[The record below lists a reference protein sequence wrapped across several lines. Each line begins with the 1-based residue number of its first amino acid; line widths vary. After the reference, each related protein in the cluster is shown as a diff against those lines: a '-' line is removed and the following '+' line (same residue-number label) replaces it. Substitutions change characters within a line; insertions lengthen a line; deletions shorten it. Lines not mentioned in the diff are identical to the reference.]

1 MEFIDL
7 VLKVREILFDFSLQ
21 AREANSEPD
30 MPDLTL
36 KQFYYL
42 DIINRMKL
50 ITSSELSEKLK
61 VSKPAVTAIVTKLLD
76 LGYLNKTQCNEDRR
90 FFYISL
96 SEKGNALI
104 ETNNKTAKEWAHHIE
119 SVLSEDERKKY
130 SEMLEKVIASYTL
143 KKT

>member
-21 AREANSEPD
+21 AREANSEADLPE
-30 MPDLTL
+30 LTL

-50 ITSSELSEKLK
+50 TTSSELSEKLR

-76 LGYLNKTQCNEDRR
+76 LGYLNKVQCNEDRR

-96 SEKGNALI
+96 SEKGNSLI
-104 ETNNKTAKEWAHHIE
+104 AANNK
-119 SVLSEDERKKY
+119 
-130 SEMLEKVIASYTL
+130 
-143 KKT
+143 